1 MIQAEFLMAEDGAA
15 AGFHITGHAGGEAGT
30 DIVCAA
36 VSSAV
41 YLVANTVT
49 EVMGVK
55 PRELRAEDGDM
66 LLELASGDRQK
77 CRELLLGLRLHL
89 EGLMQQYPDSVRVTG
104 KDI

>member
-1 MIQAEFLMAEDGAA
+1 MIQAEFLMAEGGAA

-36 VSSAV
+36 VSSAA

-49 EVMGVK
+49 EVMGLR

-66 LLELASGDRQK
+66 LLELDRNAGSCFWGSGST
-77 CRELLLGLRLHL
+77 LRDLCSSTRTVS
-89 EGLMQQYPDSVRVTG
+89 G
-104 KDI
+104 